1 MGRAHSTGAMVSL
14 AAWAVQVL
22 YEAASAEKVGLM
34 LDSGLLPGLEYV
46 RVLTPS
52 HPRVCAGEVGGA
64 ILCAVQRRRGRHW
77 PVRLRCRRSTP
88 SRSPSQ

>member
-1 MGRAHSTGAMVSL
+1 MVSH
-14 AAWAVQVL
+14 ATWAVQVL

-52 HPRVCAGEVGGA
+52 HPRVCAGVDGGA
-64 ILCAVQRRRGRHW
+64 MLLPSFPIAV
-77 PVRLRCRRSTP
+77 L
-88 SRSPSQ
+88 